1 MVVLI
6 GLGTIIFFFMSSSL
20 SPMMNLIGMGLLV
33 FFALYAAI
41 RPQSLFS
48 LRSVDDRK
56 LIFTPDEIIWGTV
69 IMPVKELEKI
79 EIYIHCFESF
89 QFSSSKVD
97 RKKIETVG
105 YGDKNTIN
113 FTYRGGNH
121 DLTFYLGDFVH
132 YDTLVRIMQCWRE
145 RGIIFSARSLYPDSV
160 IRENVNR
167 VIQSPWP

>member
-79 EIYIHCFESF
+79 EIYITGAATM
-89 QFSSSKVD
+89 
-97 RKKIETVG
+97 I
-105 YGDKNTIN
+105 
-113 FTYRGGNH
+113 
-121 DLTFYLGDFVH
+121 
-132 YDTLVRIMQCWRE
+132 
-145 RGIIFSARSLYPDSV
+145 
-160 IRENVNR
+160 
-167 VIQSPWP
+167 